1 MSGREG
7 ERTGLNY
14 IGGHRR
20 ASEGGATGPRTDN
33 QIARLH
39 RSPSLVPSTVND
51 GGHHFRSEPR

>member
-1 MSGREG
+1 MRGREG
-7 ERTGLNY
+7 ERTGLDY

-20 ASEGGATGPRTDN
+20 ASEGGATGPRTDK

-51 GGHHFRSEPR
+51 GGYHF